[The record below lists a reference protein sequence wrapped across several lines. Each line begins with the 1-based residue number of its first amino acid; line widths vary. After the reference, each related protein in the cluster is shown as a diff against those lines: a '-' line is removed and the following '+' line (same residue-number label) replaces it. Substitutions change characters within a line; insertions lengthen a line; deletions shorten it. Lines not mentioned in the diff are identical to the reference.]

1 VVVSGGAWLDQ
12 SVLQLLADRY
22 PHHEE
27 MRLDA
32 LAEREQ
38 AVLRGILS
46 GLSNRKIADRI
57 GASEASVKGTL
68 QQFIQCHQSCY
79 SIVVLGIDGSVMAE
93 KQIYNINAT

>member
-1 VVVSGGAWLDQ
+1 
-12 SVLQLLADRY
+12 
-22 PHHEE
+22 

-68 QQFIQCHQSCY
+68 QQLFNVIKAVTPLS
-79 SIVVLGIDGSVMAE
+79 SLALMEA
-93 KQIYNINAT
+93 